1 MNFKINYN
9 VDYLYESLNVL
20 TSIADNKSPSKFSKD
35 FAEKYNIPS
44 EELNLL
50 FYEICDIFSYIE
62 SNISITEKDLN
73 YLFKNNFPIENN
85 FARIIL
91 NPYMSLDFGDILDKF
106 KSSSYEERHMELTL
120 SIVSSILYDEF
131 ITHEDIV
138 HINNAEALFKYVQE
152 KDISIELKYE
162 LMYLYYNYDELLEKV
177 INILSNVIRLIKEKE
192 PYLKNRLVKFMNFI
206 EENLNNYGVD
216 FLKSNCNITLNQNS
230 SLDVYPSIF
239 NSNAIYVSGVSDTK
253 DTLILGINF
262 LDLSYL
268 LKKYKCNDKHLLSVL
283 KALSDKSKLQILVA
297 LKNDTLYAGQL
308 ANKLQITN
316 ATISHHM
323 STLLT
328 LNLVHVEKNNTKVY
342 YSIRKDKISQYIDNL
357 RDLLL

>member
-50 FYEICDIFSYIE
+50 FDEICDIFSYIE
-62 SNISITEKDLN
+62 GNISITEKDLN

-85 FARIIL
+85 FAKIIL
-91 NPYMSLDFGDILDKF
+91 NPYMSLDFVDILDKF
-106 KSSSYEERHMELTL
+106 KSFSSEQKHIELTL
-120 SIVSSILYDEF
+120 SIVSSICDEF
-131 ITHEDIV
+131 MTHEDIA
-138 HINNAEALFKYVQE
+138 HINNGEDLFKYIQE

-177 INILSNVIRLIKEKE
+177 INILSNVIKLIKEKE

-216 FLKSNCNITLNQNS
+216 FLKSNCNITLNQS
-230 SLDVYPSIF
+230 STLDIYPSIF
-239 NSNAIYVSGVSDTK
+239 NSNAISVYRVSDTK
-253 DTLILGINF
+253 DNLIFGINF
-262 LDLSYL
+262 FDLSYL
-268 LKKYKCNDKHLLSVL
+268 LKQYKCNDKHLLSVL

-308 ANKLQITN
+308 ADKLQITN

-323 STLLT
+323 SNLLT